1 MPLAFHELDMD
12 CDGDCVFLKQMS
24 FFIVVEV
31 GDDCLRSCTVGRERP
46 DMQQVLGACVDD

>member
-31 GDDCLRSCTVGRERP
+31 GDDCLRSCTVGRGRP
-46 DMQQVLGACVDD
+46 DMQKVLRA